1 MTHFQSYLF
10 IGSKKDTQKE
20 IIALAKKLQID
31 ITLSSPDKI
40 EIAPQNLSISI
51 NEIRALKSK
60 IFQKPL
66 KSKFHLAIISD
77 AQKLTIPAQ
86 NALLKILEEPPQS
99 AIIVLEAQEEQSI
112 IETIKSRVLQ
122 KNIQPV
128 KQEKI
133 SHLLIDLIDDKS
145 WKESLVQLAQITD
158 PLPWLDGQIT
168 AHHFLLT
175 KNIRANR
182 PHLSAK
188 ISDTLEK
195 CIEAKKMIKANVNPK
210 FVLFNLALQLHSP

>member
-20 IIALAKKLQID
+20 IVALAKRLQID
-31 ITLSSPDKI
+31 INLSSPDI
-40 EIAPQNLSISI
+40 VEIAPQNLSISI
-51 NEIRALKSK
+51 NEIRALKNK

-66 KSKFHLAIISD
+66 KSKFRLAIIRSS
-77 AQKLTIPAQ
+77 QKLTLPAQ
-86 NALLKILEEPPQS
+86 NALIKILEEPPVS

-133 SHLLIDLIDDKS
+133 SHLLIDLIDDK
-145 WKESLVQLAQITD
+145 I
-158 PLPWLDGQIT
+158 G
-168 AHHFLLT
+168 
-175 KNIRANR
+175 
-182 PHLSAK
+182 
-188 ISDTLEK
+188 
-195 CIEAKKMIKANVNPK
+195 
-210 FVLFNLALQLHSP
+210 

>member
-1 MTHFQSYLF
+1 MKHFQSYLF

-20 IIALAKKLQID
+20 IVALAKRLQID
-31 ITLSSPDKI
+31 INLSSPDI
-40 EIAPQNLSISI
+40 VEIAPQNLSISI
-51 NEIRALKSK
+51 NEIRALKNK

-66 KSKFHLAIISD
+66 KSKFRLAIIRSS
-77 AQKLTIPAQ
+77 QKLTLPAQ
-86 NALLKILEEPPQS
+86 NALLKILEEPPVS

>member
-128 KQEKI
+128 KQEKT
-133 SHLLIDLIDDKS
+133 SHLLINDKS